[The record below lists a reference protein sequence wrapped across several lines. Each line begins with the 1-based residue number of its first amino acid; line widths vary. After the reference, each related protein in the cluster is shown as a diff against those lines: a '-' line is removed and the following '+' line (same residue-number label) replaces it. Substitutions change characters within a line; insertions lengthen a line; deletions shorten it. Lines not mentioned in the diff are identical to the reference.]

1 MLLSLNENT
10 SSMTK
15 TRLVEHD
22 ITFEKDNHIENLKI
36 AASHCS
42 AACDRTQSEIIRLA
56 ALNQPEVARV
66 GEGGEFYLSGFE
78 TWLMKESLTLHYKS
92 PNLIFFLLLSYEYL
106 GELWIVNQ

>member
-36 AASHCS
+36 ASSHCS

-56 ALNQPEVARV
+56 ASYLLVEVS
-66 GEGGEFYLSGFE
+66 EPTIGGPSRRGWGVLFIG
-78 TWLMKESLTLHYKS
+78 
-92 PNLIFFLLLSYEYL
+92 I
-106 GELWIVNQ
+106 